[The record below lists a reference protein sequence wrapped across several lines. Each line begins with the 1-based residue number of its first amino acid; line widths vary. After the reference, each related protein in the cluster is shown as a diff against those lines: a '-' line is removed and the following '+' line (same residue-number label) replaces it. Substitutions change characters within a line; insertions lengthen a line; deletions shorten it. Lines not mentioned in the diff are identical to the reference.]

1 MGLFCSVYS
10 CLFGE
15 CLRDCGVYQQGT
27 PHGKAPFPALTGGFC
42 SCLQEGDAFVNVQ
55 DGILGCSPVGWLAHA
70 VEEQPQVVSSVF
82 STRPTLHLL
91 PTQCTRVRSADS
103 RRAWHSFRGDFQGK
117 CLGIFS
123 FPSQGLAEPVPL
135 NRGVTDQNT

>member
-1 MGLFCSVYS
+1 MEFFCSFS
-10 CLFGE
+10 PCLFGE
-15 CLRDCGVYQQGT
+15 YLKDCGVYQQGMS
-27 PHGKAPFPALTGGFC
+27 HGKTPFPALPGGFC

-55 DGILGCSPVGWLAHA
+55 DRTLGCSSVGRLAHA

-91 PTQCTRVRSADS
+91 PTHCTQVGSADS

-117 CLGIFS
+117 CLGIFF
-123 FPSQGLAEPVPL
+123 FPLRVWQSQFP
-135 NRGVTDQNT
+135 